1 MDNSPPSGDRSISS
15 DSSDKERDFR
25 LMLVANRGYRAVL
38 VLAVAATIV
47 ALCLIVLVFR
57 IPHHHHARK
66 LSAIKVP
73 TSPAAALPEGAWRF
87 IVSGDSRNCGDV
99 VMPAIAAH
107 SAQFA
112 PTFYWHLGD
121 LRAIYKIDEDMAFA
135 AAKNGQVLGCEN
147 YERLAW
153 GDFITN
159 QIASFGHVPFYL
171 GIGNHEVIPPKGPT
185 EDAFKREFAGWL
197 DLPVLKEQRE
207 KDKEPAQPEPYYHWI
222 QGGVDFIYLD
232 NASNSFSPQQLAWLQ
247 HRLDSAEKNSDVR
260 SVVVGMHEALPDSLA
275 ESHSMGIDPAGRASG
290 ETAYKALEKFSDH
303 TYPDGHHKSVYVLAS
318 HSHFYMENIFNTDKL
333 TDGGKKQPLPGWI
346 VGTAGAVRY
355 PLPGKFPNARTD
367 VYGYLVATVTPDAPD
382 GAIQFSFKEVQESD
396 VPQWVRQRYPDAL
409 VPWCFAHNSESKEP
423 KVADITQRCVLPKTG
438 ASGARH

>member
-1 MDNSPPSGDRSISS
+1 MDNAPPSGDKSI
-15 DSSDKERDFR
+15 SSDKERDFR
-25 LMLVANRGYRAVL
+25 LTLVANRGYRALL
-38 VLAVAATIV
+38 VLAVAATII

-57 IPHHHHARK
+57 IPHHHHAHK
-66 LSAIKVP
+66 LSAIKVGP
-73 TSPAAALPEGAWRF
+73 EPAAALPEGAWRF
-87 IVSGDSRNCGDV
+87 IISGDSRNCGDV
-99 VMPAIAAH
+99 VMPTIAVH

-112 PTFYWHLGD
+112 PAFYWHLGD
-121 LRAIYKIDEDMAFA
+121 LRAIYKIDEDIAFA
-135 AAKNGQVLGCEN
+135 AAKNGEVLACEN

-153 GDFITN
+153 ADFITN

-185 EDAFKREFAGWL
+185 EDAFKREFADWL
-197 DLPVLKEQRE
+197 DMPVLKEQRE
-207 KDKEPAQPEPYYHWI
+207 KDKEPAQPEPFYHWI

-232 NASNSFSPQQLAWLQ
+232 NASNAFSQQQLTWLQ

-275 ESHSMGIDPAGRASG
+275 ESHSMGNDPAGRTSG
-290 ETAYKALEKFSDH
+290 ETAYRALEKFRDH
-303 TYPDGHHKSVYVLAS
+303 AYPDGHHKSVYVLAS

-333 TDGGKKQPLPGWI
+333 TDGGKKQPLLGWI

-355 PLPGKFPNARTD
+355 PLPGKFPNAKTD

-396 VPQWVRQRYPDAL
+396 VPPWVQQRYPDAL
-409 VPWCFAHNSESKEP
+409 VPWCFAHNSQTKEP
-423 KVADITQRCVLPKTG
+423 KAADITQRCVPPSDKPG
-438 ASGARH
+438 GRR